1 MLHLKEHRAMTR
13 RIKLTI
19 RDTLAFY
26 RESLGDY
33 TFNPEVSQTQSY
45 WFALPDAALDDK
57 DNVVPQFREPIL
69 QAIYGKAWRR
79 GNADGSKYIV
89 LHIEPAIPTPQEE
102 KERPWKSERITCI
115 AIGEGG
121 ESEAVEPDRF

>member
-1 MLHLKEHRAMTR
+1 MTR

-69 QAIYGKAWRR
+69 QAIYGKTWRR
-79 GNADGSKYIV
+79 GNPDGSKYIV
-89 LHIEPAIPTPQEE
+89 LHIQPAVPTAQEA
-102 KERPWKSERITCI
+102 KDRPWKTDRFTCI
-115 AIGEGG
+115 AIGENGDS
-121 ESEAVEPDRF
+121 ESVEPDRF

>member
-1 MLHLKEHRAMTR
+1 VTR

-26 RESLGDY
+26 RESVGDY

-45 WFALPDAALDDK
+45 WFALPDTALDEK

-69 QAIYGKAWRR
+69 QAIYGKTWRS
-79 GNADGSKYIV
+79 GNPDGSKYIV
-89 LHIEPAIPTPQEE
+89 LHIQPNIPTPQEE
-102 KERPWKSERITCI
+102 QERPWKSERITCI
-115 AIGEGG
+115 AMTEEGK
-121 ESEAVEPDRF
+121 SQAVDAERF

>member
-1 MLHLKEHRAMTR
+1 MTR

-26 RESLGDY
+26 RQSLGDY

-69 QAIYGKAWRR
+69 QAIYGKSWRR

-89 LHIEPAIPTPQEE
+89 LHIEPAVPTPQEE
-102 KERPWKSERITCI
+102 KERPWKMQIVRARRKTSRRLTLNFCN
-115 AIGEGG
+115 
-121 ESEAVEPDRF
+121 VRN

>member
-1 MLHLKEHRAMTR
+1 MTR

-45 WFALPDAALDDK
+45 WFALPDRALDGH

-69 QAIYGKAWRR
+69 QAIYGKAWRS
-79 GNADGSKYIV
+79 GNPDGSKYIV
-89 LHIEPAIPTPQEE
+89 LHIQPDVPTPEVEQD
-102 KERPWKSERITCI
+102 RPWKSERITCI
-115 AIGEGG
+115 AISEQG
-121 ESEAVEPDRF
+121 ESDSVDPDRF